1 MSMPTAA
8 AARAAHPTLDITA
21 VRAHFP
27 ALATTDDGRPRIYLD
42 NPAGTQVPRQVID
55 RTTEYFTRWN
65 ANLGS
70 EHAASRRSDQIVAA
84 AHQAMADFL
93 GAASPREVVLGA
105 NMTSLTFA
113 LSRSLAHLLAP
124 GDEILLTRLEHDANV
139 RPWEILAEERGLV
152 VKRID
157 FDPATGEL
165 DLTSLDRLVT
175 ERTRFAATSYA
186 SNVLGTIND
195 VAAIARAVRAAG
207 GLTFVDAVHY
217 APHGP
222 IDVDALGC
230 DFLVCS
236 PYKFFGPHLGALW
249 AREELLERLPPYKV
263 RAAADELPGRFETGT
278 QPHELYAGLLGAF
291 DYLEWLGRE
300 LGREGEVASGVARS
314 PAAGRPATG
323 ARPGI
328 LAAMNAIRGYEK
340 ELAVALLDGLRSVPG
355 VRIHGI
361 VAPFALDRRVP
372 TVSISVEGKSPFD
385 ITRRLGERGIFATN
399 GTGYALSVIERL
411 GLADRGGVVRL
422 GCVHYNTRDEIA
434 AAVGRLRESIG

>member
-1 MSMPTAA
+1 MTSTARETLRTFDV
-8 AARAAHPTLDITA
+8 AR
-21 VRAHFP
+21 VREHFP
-27 ALATTDDGRPRIYLD
+27 ALAVRDDGRPRIYLD

-70 EHAASRRSDQIVAA
+70 EHAASRRSDEIVAL
-84 AHQAMADFL
+84 AHQAMADFF

-113 LSRSLAHLLAP
+113 LSRSLAHLLNE

-139 RPWEILAEERGLV
+139 RPWEILAQERGLV
-152 VKRID
+152 VKRLD

-165 DLTSLDRLVT
+165 DLTSLPKLVT
-175 ERTRFAATSYA
+175 DRTRFAAVSYA

-195 VAAIARAVRAAG
+195 VGAISRAVRAAG

-217 APHGP
+217 GPHGP
-222 IDVDALGC
+222 IDVQAIGC

-249 AREELLERLPPYKV
+249 VREDLLERLPPYKV
-263 RAAADELPGRFETGT
+263 RAASDELPGRFETGT

-291 DYLEWLGRE
+291 EYLEWLGRE
-300 LGREGEVASGVARS
+300 MGSDAASSGTGTAG
-314 PAAGRPATG
+314 AANG
-323 ARPGI
+323 ARATI
-328 LAAMNAIRGYEK
+328 VAAMNAIRLYEK
-340 ELAVALLDGLRSVPG
+340 ELAPALLEGLRSLPG

-361 VAPFALDRRVP
+361 TAPDALDRRVP
-372 TVSISVEGKSPFD
+372 TVSISVEGKSPVD
-385 ITRRLGERGIFATN
+385 ITRRLGERGVFATN

-422 GCVHYNTRDEIA
+422 GCVHYNSRDEIEV
-434 AAVGRLRESIG
+434 AVRALRDALG